1 MSVFSNR
8 YSDAKQE
15 AGAYTEAVLGLI
27 GDRDPLTILEGTSA
41 ELARLMAGLSAADL
55 ARPETQ
61 GKWSML
67 QVMRHL
73 ADSEIVWA
81 YRIRRI
87 LSEDRP
93 QIHGYDQDAWADR
106 LHYDRAELRETL
118 DEIRALRAGNLRLV
132 RSLGPAERRRVGVH
146 SERGEESLE
155 HLIRLYAG
163 HDLLHLNQL
172 ARIRRGLGVPATR

>member
-93 QIHGYDQDAWADR
+93 HADPCPGI
-106 LHYDRAELRETL
+106 LASLNRAPGSPETSLREFLQLGTYL
-118 DEIRALRAGNLRLV
+118 LKALVCLLV
-132 RSLGPAERRRVGVH
+132 LHWGTYPIGS
-146 SERGEESLE
+146 SRG
-155 HLIRLYAG
+155 
-163 HDLLHLNQL
+163 
-172 ARIRRGLGVPATR
+172 

>member
-93 QIHGYDQDAWADR
+93 QIHG
-106 LHYDRAELRETL
+106 
-118 DEIRALRAGNLRLV
+118 
-132 RSLGPAERRRVGVH
+132 
-146 SERGEESLE
+146 
-155 HLIRLYAG
+155 
-163 HDLLHLNQL
+163 
-172 ARIRRGLGVPATR
+172 